1 MVESQSNSGSTGQS
15 LTEIRNVRVLPRD
28 SFTVV
33 SNSAVRDKHLSF
45 RARGLLVW
53 MLSHE
58 SGRLITAFAMFEAG
72 LEGRDSIRTALREL
86 EAAKYI
92 CRTRYSDRAG
102 QWFHEMTVTD
112 LPEEKE

>member
-1 MVESQSNSGSTGQS
+1 V
-15 LTEIRNVRVLPRD
+15 TEIRNVRVLPRE
-28 SFTVV
+28 SFTTIR
-33 SNSAVRDKHLSF
+33 NTAARDQALTF

-53 MLSHE
+53 MLSHQ
-58 SGRLITAFAMFEAG
+58 SGRLITAAAMVDAG

-92 CRTRYSDRAG
+92 RRIRYADRTG

-112 LPEEKE
+112 LPTTEETSSV

>member
-1 MVESQSNSGSTGQS
+1 M
-15 LTEIRNVRVLPRD
+15 TEIRNLRVLPRD

-33 SNSAVRDKHLSF
+33 RNEAIRDKQLSF
-45 RARGLLVW
+45 RARGLLAW

-58 SGRLITAFAMFEAG
+58 SGRLITAAAMIEAG
-72 LEGRDSIRTALREL
+72 MEGRDSVRTALREL

-92 CRTRYSDRAG
+92 CRIRYMDRTG

-112 LPEEKE
+112 LPTTEETFSA

>member
-1 MVESQSNSGSTGQS
+1 M
-15 LTEIRNVRVLPRD
+15 TEIRNVRVLPRE
-28 SFTVV
+28 SFTTIR
-33 SNSAVRDKHLSF
+33 NTAVRDKHLSF
-45 RARGLLVW
+45 RARGLLAW

-58 SGRLITAFAMFEAG
+58 SGRLITATAMVEAG

-92 CRTRYSDRAG
+92 CRIRYMDRTG

-112 LPEEKE
+112 LPTTEETSSV

>member
-1 MVESQSNSGSTGQS
+1 M
-15 LTEIRNVRVLPRD
+15 TEIRNLRVLPRD

-33 SNSAVRDKHLSF
+33 RNDAVRDKQLSF

-72 LEGRDSIRTALREL
+72 VEGRDSIRTALREL
-86 EAAKYI
+86 EAARYI
-92 CRTRYSDRAG
+92 RRTRYSDRSG
-102 QWFHEMTVTD
+102 RWFHEMTVTD
-112 LPEEKE
+112 LPDEEE